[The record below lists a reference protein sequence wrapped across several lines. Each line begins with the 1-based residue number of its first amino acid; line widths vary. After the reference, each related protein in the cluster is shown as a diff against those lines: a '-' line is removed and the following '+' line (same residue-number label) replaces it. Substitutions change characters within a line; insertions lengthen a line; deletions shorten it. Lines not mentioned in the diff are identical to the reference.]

1 MRASAF
7 HLSVAF
13 GVASAVAH
21 AQGTNDPVSQLRAC
35 SAMEHAERREC
46 LDKLSRDIAPPPRQ
60 APQADNWAE
69 NWIVSETT
77 SPVDYAPIV
86 TATAAYR
93 RGADGPSMQ
102 LSIHCRGG
110 RTELVVTGPA
120 VTRSGE
126 DYAISYRIND
136 EQPVQLAAATPAF
149 GAGAAFRGDVVRL
162 LQSLPD
168 EGGITIRLF
177 NRAGVVLD
185 GYFQLS
191 GLRMVRERV
200 STACRWPHAIS
211 RQRN

>member
-1 MRASAF
+1 MRAPAL
-7 HLSVAF
+7 HLTVAF

-35 SAMEHAERREC
+35 SAMEHAKRLEC
-46 LDKLSRDIAPPPRQ
+46 LDKLSREVAPPPRQ
-60 APQADNWAE
+60 ATQADNRAE

-77 SPVDYAPIV
+77 SPVDYTPIV
-86 TATAAYR
+86 AATAAYR

-110 RTELVVTGPA
+110 RTELAVTGPA
-120 VTRSGE
+120 VTGSGE

-136 EQPVQLAAATPAF
+136 EQPAQLAAATPSF

-168 EGGITIRLF
+168 EGGITVRLLT
-177 NRAGVVLD
+177 RAGVVVD
-185 GYFQLS
+185 GHFQLS
-191 GLRMVRERV
+191 GLKVVRDRV

-211 RQRN
+211 RQRH